1 MFDDFYG
8 LSGRPFQLTPDPS
21 FYFESLT
28 HRKALSYLGYGL
40 AQGEGFVVITGEVG
54 SGKSTLVAHLMST
67 IDPARLT
74 AAQVVTSKLDGE
86 EIVHVV
92 AQAFGIMV
100 DGHDKAAALGEIENF
115 LHEEARAGR
124 RCLLIVDESQNLEID
139 ALEELRMLSN
149 FQLGSHPLLQTLLL
163 GQPEFRDTLASHV
176 SLEQLRQRV
185 IASHHLEPM
194 QPSEIQQYIEHR
206 MKRVDWKGNPAFDQR
221 VFAEIYAASGGIPRR
236 INQIVN
242 RLLLLGAV
250 DQRTRIDGV
259 MVKQILDELA
269 ADGSLTLGKVAPE
282 AEEPVAAETGATG
295 APLAQ
300 VPVPVMSA
308 PDFSEFEQRLA
319 DRDAEFERLL
329 AESKEEFIR
338 QLAERDAQF
347 ERVLAERNAERERG
361 SGERRAELQ
370 RLIDDSNSAFERRL
384 ADRATQLEGL
394 LADRDA
400 QIAELQ
406 SAVLELSDN
415 APNLSGPDE
424 HSAKLFEV
432 VNERLSGLE
441 GRMVEL
447 DRTLRHTLTMLIE
460 WVEEGEGH
468 RDAA

>member
-8 LSGRPFQLTPDPS
+8 LEARPFQLTPDPS

-54 SGKSTLVAHLMST
+54 SGKSTLVAHLMDT

-92 AQAFGIMV
+92 AQAFGLMIE
-100 DGHDKAAALGEIENF
+100 GHDKASALGEIENF

-124 RCLLIVDESQNLEID
+124 RCLLIVDEAQNLEIS

-149 FQLGSHPLLQTLLL
+149 FQLGAHPLLQTLLL
-163 GQPEFRDTLASHV
+163 GQPEFRETLATHG

-194 QPSEIQQYIEHR
+194 QTQEVQPYIEHR
-206 MKRVDWKGNPAFDQR
+206 MKCVGWQGNPAFDQR
-221 VFAEIYAASGGIPRR
+221 VFSEIYAASGGIPRR

-250 DQRTRIDGV
+250 DHRTRIDGA
-259 MVKQILDELA
+259 MVQQVLAELA
-269 ADGSLTLGKVAPE
+269 DDGSLAIVKPEVAAAAPAPE
-282 AEEPVAAETGATG
+282 
-295 APLAQ
+295 Q
-300 VPVPVMSA
+300 VPVQAPVRAEVADQATAAPHTVAAPAA
-308 PDFSEFEQRLA
+308 PDLSAIEA
-319 DRDAEFERLL
+319 LL
-329 AESKEEFIR
+329 AE
-338 QLAERDAQF
+338 
-347 ERVLAERNAERERG
+347 
-361 SGERRAELQ
+361 
-370 RLIDDSNSAFERRL
+370 
-384 ADRATQLEGL
+384 
-394 LADRDA
+394 RDA

-406 SAVLELSDN
+406 RAVVELSDF
-415 APNLSGPDE
+415 APALRGPDE
-424 HSAKLFEV
+424 NASELFDAF
-432 VNERLSGLE
+432 NERITALE
-441 GRMVEL
+441 GNMIEQ
-447 DRTLRHTLTMLIE
+447 DRTIRHTLTMLIE
-460 WVEEGEGH
+460 WVEEGAGR